1 MATRVNPDQTPHY
14 AASDLGLHCF
24 QRPISPV
31 IRVIKIFRRWPG
43 LLPTSNSRILILLLV
58 KVKFQL
64 GYFRRAAIHD
74 KAFRSSVT
82 AKVVFVRA
90 LVVSYVY
97 FSHCLF
103 LISFSCLGKAV
114 PHDYFPTDTRRLYN
128 VASTSMQRHDVAST
142 LRRRCVNVVCLL
154 GIFTYVLEQF
164 IRHVYCPTG
173 PVLLT

>member
-1 MATRVNPDQTPHY
+1 MATRVNPDQTPHS

-64 GYFRRAAIHD
+64 GYFRRVAIHD

-103 LISFSCLGKAV
+103 LISFSFNASGRLCLMIISQQTQDV
-114 PHDYFPTDTRRLYN
+114 YT
-128 VASTSMQRHDVAST
+128 TSPQ
-142 LRRRCVNVVCLL
+142 RRCNVMTLH
-154 GIFTYVLEQF
+154 
-164 IRHVYCPTG
+164 RR
-173 PVLLT
+173 